1 MSLATVADA
10 IRSFDFRYGDEDQ
23 LQQGL
28 AAALESEGFD
38 VKREVRLSARDRID
52 LVVGRVGIEVKVA
65 GAASSVA
72 RQLAR
77 YAQHD
82 LEGLVLVTNKLR
94 HQPPDLPMP
103 VEIVCLTGASL

>member
-1 MSLATVADA
+1 MGVADA
-10 IRSFDFRYGDEDQ
+10 IRAFDFRYGDEDQ

-38 VKREVRLSARDRID
+38 VQREVRLNARDRID
-52 LVVGRVGIEVKVA
+52 LMVDRVGIEVKVA
-65 GAASSVA
+65 GATASVG

-82 LEGLVLVTNKLR
+82 LDGLVLVTNKLR
-94 HQPPDLPMP
+94 HSPPELPIP
-103 VEIVCLTGASL
+103 VEVVCLTGASL